1 MITLTDENGNELV
14 QTPDYVSIVNPSD
27 SDPDPAITIKVKNT
41 PGIVLP
47 KTGGVGTEIFA
58 AVGGAMSALAGAGL
72 IGRKKQRRGAG
83 QKKDH
88 SPFD

>member
-1 MITLTDENGNELV
+1 MTKEDGSEGNANSQATISLNEGVYTIT
-14 QTPDYVSIVNPSD
+14 
-27 SDPDPAITIKVKNT
+27 VKNT

-47 KTGGVGTEIFA
+47 QTGGVGTEIFA